1 MLKRFFIAMLGSL
14 AAIWISFMLFMILG
28 MVMVIGSI
36 ASALT
41 GSTTV
46 KSVSDNTV
54 MVIDLDTQITERNDT
69 KNDIYAILNRQ
80 TPPMALNDLIAAI
93 KAAKDDDKIEGIYLK
108 CEGSTAGSATRYE
121 ILRAL
126 EDFKSSGKWIAAY
139 ADSYTQGDYYIAS
152 CADHLIVNPVG
163 AVDLH
168 GIGSMVPFFKGLL
181 DKVGVEMQ
189 IIKVGTYK
197 SAVEPYIL
205 TSMSEPS
212 REQTSV
218 YINAIWDNVAGS
230 ICKNRGITREQLL
243 TITDSVAMTLSA
255 KELKDLKIV
264 TDIKYRHEVKD
275 LLKKLLSVD
284 DDDDINSISWSD
296 YLSVADIANR
306 KENKHKI
313 AVYYAFGD
321 IVDSGNE
328 GIVSSRMVPDILDL
342 AEQDDIEGMVLR
354 VNSPGGSAFASEQ
367 IWEALQTFKGKG
379 KKLYVSMGDYAA
391 SGGYYISCGAD
402 RIFAEPV
409 TLTGSIGIFGMMP
422 CVKELVTDKLGVTFS
437 TVTTNSNAIFP
448 TILEPMTPLQRRRMQ
463 VEINRGY
470 DLFTSRCAE
479 GRHMTQDS
487 IKVIGEGRVWDGMTA
502 LKIGLVDEIGGTADA
517 VKALAKDLDLFKYQV
532 VEYPNA
538 DKSFWEMIS
547 NADRYMKANAM
558 KEELGPVYPVYRQ
571 VKQLSEMSP
580 VQARM
585 ETVIID

>member
-230 ICKNRGITREQLL
+230 N
-243 TITDSVAMTLSA
+243 
-255 KELKDLKIV
+255 
-264 TDIKYRHEVKD
+264 
-275 LLKKLLSVD
+275 
-284 DDDDINSISWSD
+284 
-296 YLSVADIANR
+296 
-306 KENKHKI
+306 
-313 AVYYAFGD
+313 
-321 IVDSGNE
+321 
-328 GIVSSRMVPDILDL
+328 
-342 AEQDDIEGMVLR
+342 
-354 VNSPGGSAFASEQ
+354 
-367 IWEALQTFKGKG
+367 
-379 KKLYVSMGDYAA
+379 
-391 SGGYYISCGAD
+391 
-402 RIFAEPV
+402 
-409 TLTGSIGIFGMMP
+409 
-422 CVKELVTDKLGVTFS
+422 
-437 TVTTNSNAIFP
+437 
-448 TILEPMTPLQRRRMQ
+448 
-463 VEINRGY
+463 
-470 DLFTSRCAE
+470 
-479 GRHMTQDS
+479 
-487 IKVIGEGRVWDGMTA
+487 
-502 LKIGLVDEIGGTADA
+502 
-517 VKALAKDLDLFKYQV
+517 
-532 VEYPNA
+532 
-538 DKSFWEMIS
+538 
-547 NADRYMKANAM
+547 
-558 KEELGPVYPVYRQ
+558 
-571 VKQLSEMSP
+571 
-580 VQARM
+580 
-585 ETVIID
+585 